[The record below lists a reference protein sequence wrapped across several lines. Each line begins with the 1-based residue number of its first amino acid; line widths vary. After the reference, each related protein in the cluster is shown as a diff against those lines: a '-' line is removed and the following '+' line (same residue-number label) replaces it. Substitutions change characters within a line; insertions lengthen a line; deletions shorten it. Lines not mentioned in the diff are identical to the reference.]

1 MRSLLIPIQLT
12 RDNLSFIYLLA
23 RPYLIYLADLN
34 HLAEPAPGIGDAGH
48 NSRPLVDHR
57 HPHHGASRHHPR
69 VGGTARQAW
78 VALEAQFLSNR
89 EARAFHLDA
98 SFRMFSQ
105 GDLSVHEYCCRMKGM
120 ADSLRGPD
128 EAVPDCT
135 LVLNFL

>member
-1 MRSLLIPIQLT
+1 
-12 RDNLSFIYLLA
+12 
-23 RPYLIYLADLN
+23 
-34 HLAEPAPGIGDAGH
+34 
-48 NSRPLVDHR
+48 
-57 HPHHGASRHHPR
+57 